1 MICYNYQKRGE
12 KVISKIIKKVE
23 LYYRNENDNLVS
35 DLSSIESFCGH
46 NSSGDRFVGVYIIL
60 EGRMIQM
67 KKIVMFVLIF
77 TILVVSLT
85 ACEAT
90 GSSQDIVSTQEVA
103 DNLAISQPTPTDI
116 NFSLERYN
124 LMRRAYW
131 VNGQREKANSI
142 ICEVPKPFGYI
153 ILFAGNA
160 PVSRFIVDG
169 KVSSLNSFLTPSAY
183 DEYVTQGGV
192 KTIELSDVD
201 GSYGEND
208 NGIFF
213 FTIDGNYVEWTGEY
227 LYSDIPIEIDNPIVS
242 YKEVP

>member
-1 MICYNYQKRGE
+1 
-12 KVISKIIKKVE
+12 
-23 LYYRNENDNLVS
+23 
-35 DLSSIESFCGH
+35 
-46 NSSGDRFVGVYIIL
+46 
-60 EGRMIQM
+60 M
-67 KKIVMFVLIF
+67 KKIVMVVLIF
-77 TILVVSLT
+77 TILIASLT

-90 GSSQDIVSTQEVA
+90 GSGQDIMSTQEVA

-169 KVSSLNSFLTPSAY
+169 KVSSLNSFLTPSTY
-183 DEYVTQGGV
+183 DEYVKKGGV

-213 FTIDGNYVEWTGEY
+213 FTVDGNYVEWTGEY

>member
-1 MICYNYQKRGE
+1 
-12 KVISKIIKKVE
+12 
-23 LYYRNENDNLVS
+23 
-35 DLSSIESFCGH
+35 
-46 NSSGDRFVGVYIIL
+46 
-60 EGRMIQM
+60 M
-67 KKIVMFVLIF
+67 KKIIMVVLIF
-77 TILVVSLT
+77 TILVASLT

-90 GSSQDIVSTQEVA
+90 GSGQDIVSTQEVA

-160 PVSRFIVDG
+160 PVGRFIVDG

-183 DEYVTQGGV
+183 DEYVANGGV

-213 FTIDGNYVEWTGEY
+213 FTVDGNYVEWTGEY

>member
-1 MICYNYQKRGE
+1 
-12 KVISKIIKKVE
+12 
-23 LYYRNENDNLVS
+23 
-35 DLSSIESFCGH
+35 
-46 NSSGDRFVGVYIIL
+46 
-60 EGRMIQM
+60 M
-67 KKIVMFVLIF
+67 KKIVMVVLIF
-77 TILVVSLT
+77 TILIVSLT

-90 GSSQDIVSTQEVA
+90 GSGQDIVSTQEVA

-208 NGIFF
+208 NGILF
-213 FTIDGNYVEWTGEY
+213 FTVDGNYVEWTGEY

>member
-1 MICYNYQKRGE
+1 
-12 KVISKIIKKVE
+12 
-23 LYYRNENDNLVS
+23 
-35 DLSSIESFCGH
+35 
-46 NSSGDRFVGVYIIL
+46 
-60 EGRMIQM
+60 M
-67 KKIVMFVLIF
+67 KKIIMVVLIF
-77 TILVVSLT
+77 TILVVSLS

-90 GSSQDIVSTQEVA
+90 GSGQDILSTQEVA

-169 KVSSLNSFLTPSAY
+169 KVSSLNSFLTPNTY
-183 DEYVTQGGV
+183 DEYVAQGGV

-213 FTIDGNYVEWTGEY
+213 FTVDGNYVEWTGEY